1 MEDNGHSERCR
12 RRVGMKTI
20 RRKFFW
26 TQMIIIVTLS
36 LLLGVAGTAMNLYSE
51 MNKRDQNLQNA
62 AEAVS
67 YSMNLTGSELNR
79 EDISPETSDY
89 LDTFKNVMDD
99 IDVISVVNNEGVRVY
114 HSNRSLIGT
123 AYEGSWP
130 SFGEEN
136 GNQYYAVN
144 ETGPSGPQR
153 RAYAAVY
160 TQEGQYAGFVMA
172 IMLMDHIYTETYRT
186 VMLYIGVTFAAVVV
200 ELLIMAWLFSRLN
213 RSLMGYEP
221 DTFTAM
227 YKMRDNI
234 LEALEEGIVAADVDG
249 NIQFTNLAADE
260 MLKKNGQESETL
272 RDILKIAQER
282 SVRNYADK
290 DILIDGIPV
299 MEDGQVMGAVAI
311 LHDRAE
317 YTQLMDDL
325 VGTRHLVD
333 SMRANNH
340 DFTNKL
346 HVILGLIQMEMYEE
360 AEQYIQNITMVQR
373 ASINQIM
380 NAVKEPAIAALL
392 IGKCARA
399 AELDVRFILRE
410 DSSYSSADMGL
421 PPQVLVTILGNL
433 LENAL
438 ESMNE
443 DPRYDSKKQLEVGL
457 YSTPEMVLLT
467 VEDTGKGI
475 SEDRLEHIFANG
487 FSTKGDGRGT
497 GLYQVKQ
504 LTESLGGT
512 VTVESQPDVGTAF
525 TICFRKTGGKHVP
538 GTDSGR

>member
-1 MEDNGHSERCR
+1 
-12 RRVGMKTI
+12 MKTI

-51 MNKRDQNLQNA
+51 MNQRDQNLQNA

-67 YSMNLTGSELNR
+67 YSMNLESSGLTL
-79 EDISPETSDY
+79 EDISADTADY
-89 LDTFKNVMDD
+89 LDAFKNVMDD
-99 IDVISVVNNEGVRVY
+99 IDVISVVNSEGMRVY
-114 HSNRSLIGT
+114 HSNHSLIGT

-130 SFGEEN
+130 SFDGAAEE
-136 GNQYYAVN
+136 QYYAVN

-160 TQEGQYAGFVMA
+160 TEEGQYAGFVMA
-172 IMLMDHIYTETYRT
+172 IMLMDHIYTESYRT
-186 VMLYIGVTFAAVVV
+186 VMLYLGFTAAAVVV
-200 ELLIMAWLFSRLN
+200 ELLIVAWLFSRMN
-213 RSLMGYEP
+213 RSLLGYEP

-234 LEALEEGIVAADVDG
+234 LEALEEGIVAADAAG
-249 NIQFTNLAADE
+249 NIQFTNLAAE
-260 MLKKNGQESETL
+260 EILQKNGEEPEAL
-272 RDILKIAQER
+272 ADVLKLAQER
-282 SVRNYADK
+282 SVRNYAEK

-299 MEDGQVMGAVAI
+299 MEEGQIMGAIAI

-317 YTQLMDDL
+317 YTKLMEDL
-325 VGTRHLVD
+325 VGARHLVD

-360 AEQYIQNITMVQR
+360 AVQYIQNITMVER
-373 ASINQIM
+373 ASISQIM
-380 NAVKEPAIAALL
+380 AAIEEPAIAALL

-399 AELDVRFILRE
+399 AELDVKFTLRE
-410 DSSYSSADMGL
+410 DSSCSSAEQGL
-421 PPQVLVTILGNL
+421 PPQGLFTVLGNL
-433 LENAL
+433 IENAL
-438 ESMNE
+438 ESMNG
-443 DPRYDSKKQLEVGL
+443 DWCGDRRKQLEVGL
-457 YSTPEMVLLT
+457 YSTLDRVLLT
-467 VEDTGKGI
+467 VEDTGAGI
-475 SEDRLEHIFANG
+475 SEEKREHIFENG
-487 FSTKGDGRGT
+487 FSTKGEGRGT

-512 VTVESQPDVGTAF
+512 VTVESQPGVGTAF
-525 TICFRKTGGKHVP
+525 TICFRKTGGNDVS
-538 GTDSGR
+538 GTDCGR

>member
-1 MEDNGHSERCR
+1 
-12 RRVGMKTI
+12 MKTI

-36 LLLGVAGTAMNLYSE
+36 LLLGVAGTVMNLYSE

-99 IDVISVVNNEGVRVY
+99 IDVISVVNSEGVRVY
-114 HSNRSLIGT
+114 HSNHSLIGT

-130 SFGEEN
+130 YFGEKN

-172 IMLMDHIYTETYRT
+172 IMLMDHIYTEIYRT

-260 MLKKNGQESETL
+260 MLKHKANMPVADVRQIIV
-272 RDILKIAQER
+272 RQILQIL
-282 SVRNYADK
+282 SVQLVSTGGGHIQTAD
-290 DILIDGIPV
+290 DVHQRGLSGAGRAH
-299 MEDGQVMGAVAI
+299 DGQIISLFHGQIDVFQ
-311 LHDRAE
+311 HPDR
-317 YTQLMDDL
+317 
-325 VGTRHLVD
+325 
-333 SMRANNH
+333 S
-340 DFTNKL
+340 
-346 HVILGLIQMEMYEE
+346 
-360 AEQYIQNITMVQR
+360 
-373 ASINQIM
+373 
-380 NAVKEPAIAALL
+380 PALL
-392 IGKCARA
+392 II
-399 AELDVRFILRE
+399 LTDVCKLQNRHH
-410 DSSYSSADMGL
+410 
-421 PPQVLVTILGNL
+421 
-433 LENAL
+433 
-438 ESMNE
+438 
-443 DPRYDSKKQLEVGL
+443 
-457 YSTPEMVLLT
+457 STPPSAGGSVSAVT
-467 VEDTGKGI
+467 GCSRVVETPSRQASSGKA
-475 SEDRLEHIFANG
+475 R
-487 FSTKGDGRGT
+487 
-497 GLYQVKQ
+497 
-504 LTESLGGT
+504 
-512 VTVESQPDVGTAF
+512 
-525 TICFRKTGGKHVP
+525 
-538 GTDSGR
+538 

>member
-1 MEDNGHSERCR
+1 
-12 RRVGMKTI
+12 MKTI

-36 LLLGVAGTAMNLYSE
+36 LLLGVAGTVMNLYSE

-99 IDVISVVNNEGVRVY
+99 IDVISVVNSEGVRVY
-114 HSNRSLIGT
+114 HSNHSLIGT

-130 SFGEEN
+130 YFGEEN

-172 IMLMDHIYTETYRT
+172 IMLMEHIYTETYRT
-186 VMLYIGVTFAAVVV
+186 VMLYIGVTFAAAVV

-260 MLKKNGQESETL
+260 MLKKNGQESEAL

-373 ASINQIM
+373 ASISQIM

-443 DPRYDSKKQLEVGL
+443 DPRYDSRKQLEVGL

-525 TICFRKTGGKHVP
+525 TICFKKTGGKHVP